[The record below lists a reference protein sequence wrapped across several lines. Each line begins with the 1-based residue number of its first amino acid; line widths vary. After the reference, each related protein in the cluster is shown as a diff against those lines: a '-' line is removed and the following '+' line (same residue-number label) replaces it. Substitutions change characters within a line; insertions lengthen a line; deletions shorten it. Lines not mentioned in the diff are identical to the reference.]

1 MAPGVINEMIGVTPG
16 AVRVKYGG
24 VSGWGHD
31 AHVPTGFG
39 DGGATVVVSE
49 PSVVVASEYFP
60 GVCLDSG
67 AGTAEGVNEA
77 IEVKGLGWYVRAI
90 EPGEA
95 PGEIR
100 LMLTERSAP

>member
-1 MAPGVINEMIGVTPG
+1 MDPGVINEMIQMTPG
-16 AVRVKYGG
+16 AVVVSYGG

-39 DGGATVVVSE
+39 EDVAVVVSE

-60 GVCLDSG
+60 GVCLDST
-67 AGTAEGVNEA
+67 AGTVQGVNEK
-77 IEVKGLGWYVRAI
+77 ITVKSVDWYIRAI
-90 EPGEA
+90 EPAEA

-100 LMLTERSAP
+100 LMLSNRSTSG